1 MRAAWSG
8 WDRAGGLGGG
18 AVAELFLVL
27 LELFGDEDAR
37 SPGDDDRQ
45 LVAFQALRQ
54 QAVKLVRAVPG
65 FDHMH
70 PADAERAGEV
80 FEDELAGRLVV
91 EFAARARVL
100 LVPGHGG
107 GGVVEEDYHRAPRGG
122 GVENS

>member
-37 SPGDDDRQ
+37 SPGDNDRQ

-65 FDHMH
+65 LDHMH
-70 PADAERAGEV
+70 PPDAERAGQV
-80 FEDELAGRLVV
+80 FEDKLAGRLVV
-91 EFAARARVL
+91 KLTARARVL
-100 LVPGHGG
+100 LVAGHGG
-107 GGVVEEDYHRAPRGG
+107 GGIVED
-122 GVENS
+122 N